1 MTFDVE
7 PRYHLCQGLAN
18 RGPGEILI
26 TKPGALGWLKQ
37 VNLAGLDLRAPYYLL
52 HLKKKPLSEHARAFL
67 ENVVKGG
74 AVDKYSSIF
83 HNPRE
88 LMYLS
93 AEHAEIKIVDLPN
106 LQ

>member
-1 MTFDVE
+1 LT
-7 PRYHLCQGLAN
+7 
-18 RGPGEILI
+18 
-26 TKPGALGWLKQ
+26 
-37 VNLAGLDLRAPYYLL
+37 
-52 HLKKKPLSEHARAFL
+52 ARLVLPASPEKEAFISACKNISK
-67 ENVVKGG
+67 NVVKDGT
-74 AVDKYSSIF
+74 VDKFSSIF